1 MHTKGRIQFLLRSS
15 IHPAEGEL
23 SREAR
28 LLEAGDSS
36 KKSSFGSAAKS
47 WGLDLGLESE
57 SCRREAGFREIKVS
71 KLLRAC
77 GGCLGAKRRRRTWV
91 AAKSSGELPT
101 ER

>member
-1 MHTKGRIQFLLRSS
+1 L
-15 IHPAEGEL
+15 
-23 SREAR
+23 
-28 LLEAGDSS
+28 
-36 KKSSFGSAAKS
+36 
-47 WGLDLGLESE
+47 
-57 SCRREAGFREIKVS
+57 REIKVS

>member
-1 MHTKGRIQFLLRSS
+1 VTQANAFFRVRS
-15 IHPAEGEL
+15 EEL
-23 SREAR
+23 GPGPWSRVS
-28 LLEAGDSS
+28 GQ
-36 KKSSFGSAAKS
+36 
-47 WGLDLGLESE
+47 
-57 SCRREAGFREIKVS
+57 RREAGLREIKVS

>member
-1 MHTKGRIQFLLRSS
+1 MK
-15 IHPAEGEL
+15 L

-28 LLEAGDSS
+28 CTGSGDSS
-36 KKSSFGSAAKS
+36 KQSSFGSAAKS
-47 WGLDLGLESE
+47 WGLDLGLEFRE
-57 SCRREAGFREIKVS
+57 SRREAGLREIKVS

>member
-1 MHTKGRIQFLLRSS
+1 MRH
-15 IHPAEGEL
+15 GEL
-23 SREAR
+23 KQMH
-28 LLEAGDSS
+28 SS
-36 KKSSFGSAAKS
+36 GSAAKS
-47 WGLDLGLESE
+47 WGLDLGLESLRP
-57 SCRREAGFREIKVS
+57 RREAGLREIKVS